1 MAKSKKADDPL
12 TLARMSLARHEGVI
26 ARLVGHLGL
35 DVHLMGRDF
44 IQDVRL
50 DALDKWLTEEEAKEV
65 DPF

>member
-35 DVHLMGRDF
+35 DVQPMGSTYKDG
-44 IQDVRL
+44 RL
-50 DALDKWLTEEEAKEV
+50 DALDKWLTEEEAKQV